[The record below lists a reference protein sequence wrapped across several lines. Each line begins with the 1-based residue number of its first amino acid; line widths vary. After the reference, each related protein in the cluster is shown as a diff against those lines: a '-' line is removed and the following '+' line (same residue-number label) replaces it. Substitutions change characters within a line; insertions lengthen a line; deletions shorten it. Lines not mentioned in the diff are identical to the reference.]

1 MIQINLFDDS
11 FSHVSCSVLNRTL
24 TKFEYVRNKMQWGGV
39 TIFTNEYIFSNL
51 VDEVESPIKIGWLL
65 EPRSIKP
72 QLYESAQQVEHKF
85 DCILTHDDT
94 LLNRTPETPNSSN
107 KYKFTPVGGCWIR
120 EENYNIFP
128 KKKIVSTI
136 ASPKRQT
143 SGHQLRHI
151 IIDKW
156 GEKMDV
162 FGRDYNLIDSK
173 EEGLCDYRF
182 SVVVENSSVKNYF
195 TEKLLDCFAVGT
207 IPIYWGCNNI
217 EDYFDM
223 RGILRFTTP
232 GELNSIMSSLND
244 ELYEKLLEPVKKN
257 FELFRSYELT
267 EDWIYE
273 NILKNM
279 M

>member
-1 MIQINLFDDS
+1 MKINLFDNDFRHID
-11 FSHVSCSVLNRTL
+11 FSIPGRKS
-24 TKFEYVRNKMQWGGV
+24 KYIEFVRDELVWDGI
-39 TIFTNEYIFSNL
+39 TFFTNELMFSEV
-51 VDEVESPIKIGWLL
+51 VDRVKSTKKIGWIL

-72 QLYESAQQVEHKF
+72 HIYKHAVNIENKF
-85 DCILTHDDT
+85 DYIMTHDEK
-94 LLNRTPETPNSSN
+94 LLASN
-107 KYKFTPVGGCWIR
+107 KYKFVPVGGCWIQ
-120 EENYNIFP
+120 EENYKIFP
-128 KKKIVSTI
+128 KQKMVSIIVS
-136 ASPKRQT
+136 PKKQT
-143 SGHQLRHI
+143 DGHQLRHI
-151 IIDKW
+151 IVDRYSDKIDI
-156 GEKMDV
+156 
-162 FGRDYNLIDSK
+162 FGQQYNPIDTK
-173 EEGLCDYRF
+173 EEGLKDYKF
-182 SVVVENSSVKNYF
+182 SIVVENSSVKNYF

-273 NILKNM
+273 NILKNETKI
-279 M
+279 